1 VSTSRPLDGVEKEAI
16 WCVLLLSST
25 GLRVSELCAI
35 TGRDISPDGSSIH
48 IHGKGAKDRIVYISN
63 VEIRDELKHRR
74 QHCTDSHNISAH
86 VFRNSRGTPLRP
98 QTLRYRM
105 RNLAIARRIEKRVTP
120 HMLRHTAATLL
131 VESGADIR
139 FVQRLLG
146 HSSISTTEIYTHV
159 SDMALKDAIFKADAI
174 SRVMN

>member
-1 VSTSRPLDGVEKEAI
+1 
-16 WCVLLLSST
+16 
-25 GLRVSELCAI
+25 
-35 TGRDISPDGSSIH
+35 
-48 IHGKGAKDRIVYISN
+48 
-63 VEIRDELKHRR
+63 
-74 QHCTDSHNISAH
+74 
-86 VFRNSRGTPLRP
+86 
-98 QTLRYRM
+98 M